1 MGWPTWPESAEQS
14 ALAFGGGIA
23 YDTGMPQL
31 KVILDTNVVVSG
43 LRSRRG
49 ASFQVLSMIGQQS
62 FELCLSVPLILEY
75 EEVLTRL
82 AHELFLDSHSIQVVL
97 DFFCQVGD
105 PTAVFF
111 LWRPRLRDPGDDM
124 VLEAAVA
131 GQCDYIVTH
140 NLKDFAESA
149 SFGIPAISPKDFLHK
164 LGEVP

>member
-1 MGWPTWPESAEQS
+1 MGRGPCPETAEQV
-14 ALAFGGGIA
+14 ALAFGVGIA
-23 YDTGMPQL
+23 YDTAMAQL
-31 KVILDTNVVVSG
+31 TVVLDTNVVVSG

-49 ASFQVLSMIGQQS
+49 ASFQLLSMIGQEA

-75 EEVLTRL
+75 EEVLTRQ
-82 AHELFLDSHSIQVVL
+82 ADELFLDIQSVGVVL
-97 DFFCQVGD
+97 DYFCQVGRS
-105 PTAVFF
+105 AEVYF

-149 SFGIPAISPKDFLHK
+149 SFGIPAISPKDLLHD
-164 LGEVP
+164 LRGLP